1 MNLRW
6 QEPDSRIV
14 KEINGVFTTDNLVSS
29 FDNAPLHYQLAVVV
43 SQYAE
48 PAARQLLAEGFNLRD
63 LQIRAERL
71 ASQMND
77 EAVWELASLISVSR
91 C

>member
-1 MNLRW
+1 
-6 QEPDSRIV
+6 
-14 KEINGVFTTDNLVSS
+14 NGVFTTDNLVNS
-29 FDNAPLHYQLAVVV
+29 FDSAPLRYQLAVVV

-48 PAARQLLAEGFNLRD
+48 LLRNSYWVEGFNMRD

-77 EAVWELASLISVSR
+77 EAVWELANLISYSQ
-91 C
+91 